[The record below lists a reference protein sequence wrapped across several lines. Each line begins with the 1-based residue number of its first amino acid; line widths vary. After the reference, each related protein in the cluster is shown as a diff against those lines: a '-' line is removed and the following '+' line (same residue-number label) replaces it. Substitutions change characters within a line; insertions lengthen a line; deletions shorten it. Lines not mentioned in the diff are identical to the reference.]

1 MSAQGDELDSTTIFE
16 NVFIPW
22 KQVFHIGNPEH
33 AKLYP
38 QRIFDWLHYHILIRQ
53 VLRAELM
60 AGLAILITEHIGTN
74 KLPTVSVRVAKLVD
88 YYQTPL
94 SQIGSAS
101 CREKEWQDV
110 VLVVVARTCKTKNNK
125 I

>member
-1 MSAQGDELDSTTIFE
+1 M
-16 NVFIPW
+16 PC

-60 AGLAILITEHIGTN
+60 AGLAILITAHIGTN
-74 KLPTVSVRVAKLVD
+74 KLPTVSVRVAKLVA
-88 YYQTPL
+88 YHQTLLAHLIASEEPGFM
-94 SQIGSAS
+94 SPGGRIKPNKIGRGSV
-101 CREKEWQDV
+101 RDIVGQDV
-110 VLVVVARTCKTKNNK
+110 
-125 I
+125 